1 MCFSVISKVF
11 RRQNATQLSNN
22 CRSLSDKSHSMTAK
36 PNPVIIPPEGE
47 HSSTVIFF
55 HGLGDQGYGWA
66 DAFQPP
72 MKPKGTKVIC
82 PHAAERPVTLNMG
95 MVMPAWFD
103 LKGLSPTD
111 PEDEAG
117 INSATKYVHSLIDE
131 EIKNG
136 IPSKKIIVGGFSM
149 GGALAIYAGL
159 TYDKP
164 LGGIIGLST
173 FLCQRDKIQSK
184 MTVNNN
190 VPMFLGHGTDDFL
203 LPLPIGRMTYEK
215 LKSFDPNVEFKAYEG
230 MQHSSCQQEMVDV
243 QNFIKKTLL

>member
-1 MCFSVISKVF
+1 MCFSVLSKIF
-11 RRQNATQLSNN
+11 RRQTATQLNNN
-22 CRSLSDKSHSMTAK
+22 CRSLSDKSNNMTAK

-47 HSSTVIFF
+47 HTSTLIFL

-66 DAFQPP
+66 DSFQPP

-117 INSATKYVHSLIDE
+117 ISTATKYVHNLIE
-131 EIKNG
+131 QEINSG
-136 IPSKKIIVGGFSM
+136 IPSKQIIVGGFSM

-173 FLCQRDKIQSK
+173 FLCQRNQYQSK
-184 MTVNNN
+184 VTANNN
-190 VPMFLGHGTDDFL
+190 VPIFLGHGTADFL
-203 LPLPIGRMTYEK
+203 LPFAIGKMTAEK
-215 LKSFDPNVEFKAYEG
+215 LKSSNPNVEFKSYEG

-243 QNFIKKTLL
+243 QAFIKKVLP